1 MQMTE
6 EEIVRRYKQA
16 DNKRD
21 SIRILAEL
29 NACPKQTIRD
39 ILESNGLGVP
49 KVGNRYTAQ
58 AKALKEKM
66 ASEEAEADADGSK
79 RKQAKRLLKN
89 EEQEK
94 IRLGESETRELK
106 TEPSENVGTHQQ
118 KVGTMSED
126 PEKRMFGDSMEM
138 KKAAPTACVAPEP
151 VTVWPEA
158 PNEVLNAAIE
168 RLIEIEG
175 QLEELHR
182 KRTALDTQ
190 IEDLENRAGRFRAW
204 IEATREA
211 KRKEE

>member
-39 ILESNGLGVP
+39 ILEANGLGVP

-66 ASEEAEADADGSK
+66 ASEEAEADGSK

-89 EEQEK
+89 EEPEK

-118 KVGTMSED
+118 EVGTMSE
-126 PEKRMFGDSMEM
+126 

-175 QLEELHR
+175 QLEELQR
-182 KRTALDTQ
+182 KRMALDAQ
-190 IEDLENRAGRFRAW
+190 IGELENRADRFRAW

>member
-39 ILESNGLGVP
+39 ILEANGLGVP
-49 KVGNRYTAQ
+49 KVGGRYTKQ

-66 ASEEAEADADGSK
+66 ATEEAEADGSK
-79 RKQAKRLLKN
+79 RKRLLKN
-89 EEQEK
+89 EEPTDSSDLSTQ
-94 IRLGESETRELK
+94 
-106 TEPSENVGTHQQ
+106 ENVGTCQQ
-118 KVGTMSED
+118 DVGTMSE
-126 PEKRMFGDSMEM
+126 

-151 VTVWPEA
+151 VTIWPEA

-175 QLEELHR
+175 QLEELQR
-182 KRTALDTQ
+182 KRMALDAQ
-190 IEDLENRAGRFRAW
+190 IGELESMGSRFRVW

>member
-39 ILESNGLGVP
+39 ILEANGLGVP

-66 ASEEAEADADGSK
+66 ASEEAEADGS
-79 RKQAKRLLKN
+79 RRKRLLKN
-89 EEQEK
+89 EEQT
-94 IRLGESETRELK
+94 ESSDLSA
-106 TEPSENVGTHQQ
+106 PENVGMCQRE
-118 KVGTMSED
+118 VGTVSED
-126 PEKRMFGDSMEM
+126 PGKRMFGDSLEA
-138 KKAAPTACVAPEP
+138 KKAAPTCCQPAEP
-151 VTVWPEA
+151 VTIWPEA

-175 QLEELHR
+175 QLEELQR
-182 KRTALDTQ
+182 KRVALNMQ
-190 IEDLENRAGRFRAW
+190 IGELENRADRFRAW

>member
-16 DNKRD
+16 DNKRG

-29 NACPKQTIRD
+29 NGCQKQTIRD
-39 ILESNGLGVP
+39 ILEANGLGVP

-58 AKALKEKM
+58 AKALKAKM
-66 ASEEAEADADGSK
+66 TAEEAEAG
-79 RKQAKRLLKN
+79 
-89 EEQEK
+89 
-94 IRLGESETRELK
+94 GLK
-106 TEPSENVGTHQQ
+106 TEPTKNTKSEIENA
-118 KVGTMSED
+118 
-126 PEKRMFGDSMEM
+126 
-138 KKAAPTACVAPEP
+138 AAPTTCFAPEP

-175 QLEELHR
+175 QLEELQR
-182 KRTALDTQ
+182 KRMVLDAQIEGQLEELQRKRMALDAQ
-190 IEDLENRAGRFRAW
+190 IGGLENTADRFRAW

>member
-29 NACPKQTIRD
+29 NGCQKQTIRD
-39 ILESNGLGVP
+39 ILEANGLGVP

-66 ASEEAEADADGSK
+66 ATEEAEADGSK
-79 RKQAKRLLKN
+79 RKKTEA
-89 EEQEK
+89 
-94 IRLGESETRELK
+94 GELK
-106 TEPSENVGTHQQ
+106 TEPTENLKSEIKNT
-118 KVGTMSED
+118 KSEI
-126 PEKRMFGDSMEM
+126 ENENA
-138 KKAAPTACVAPEP
+138 AAPTTCVAPDP

-175 QLEELHR
+175 PLVELQR
-182 KRTALDTQ
+182 KRLALDAQ
-190 IEDLENRAGRFRAW
+190 IGELENRADRFRAW

>member
-39 ILESNGLGVP
+39 ILEANGLGVP
-49 KVGNRYTAQ
+49 KVGGRYTKQ

-66 ASEEAEADADGSK
+66 E
-79 RKQAKRLLKN
+79 
-89 EEQEK
+89 
-94 IRLGESETRELK
+94 
-106 TEPSENVGTHQQ
+106 
-118 KVGTMSED
+118 
-126 PEKRMFGDSMEM
+126 
-138 KKAAPTACVAPEP
+138 KAAPTTCVAPEP

-175 QLEELHR
+175 QLEELQR
-182 KRTALDTQ
+182 KRMALDAQ
-190 IEDLENRAGRFRAW
+190 IGELENRADRFRAW

>member
-29 NACPKQTIRD
+29 NGCQKQTIRD
-39 ILESNGLGVP
+39 ILEANGLGVP

-66 ASEEAEADADGSK
+66 AEAGEAVASAAQEAMQTMTDAAAAAFAPPENLKSEIEN
-79 RKQAKRLLKN
+79 LKSEIEN
-89 EEQEK
+89 E
-94 IRLGESETRELK
+94 
-106 TEPSENVGTHQQ
+106 N
-118 KVGTMSED
+118 
-126 PEKRMFGDSMEM
+126 
-138 KKAAPTACVAPEP
+138 AATPTTCVAPEP

-175 QLEELHR
+175 QLEELQR
-182 KRTALDTQ
+182 KKMALDTQ
-190 IEDLENRAGRFRAW
+190 IGALENTADRFRAW

>member
-29 NACPKQTIRD
+29 NGCQKQTIRD
-39 ILESNGLGVP
+39 ILEANGLGVP

-66 ASEEAEADADGSK
+66 ATEEAEADGSK
-79 RKQAKRLLKN
+79 RKKTEA
-89 EEQEK
+89 
-94 IRLGESETRELK
+94 GELK
-106 TEPSENVGTHQQ
+106 TEPTENLKSEIKNT
-118 KVGTMSED
+118 KSEIKNTKS
-126 PEKRMFGDSMEM
+126 EIENENA
-138 KKAAPTACVAPEP
+138 AAPTTCVAPDP

-175 QLEELHR
+175 QLEELQR
-182 KRTALDTQ
+182 KRMALDAQ
-190 IEDLENRAGRFRAW
+190 IGELENRADRFRAW

>member
-29 NACPKQTIRD
+29 NGCQKQTIRD
-39 ILESNGLGVP
+39 ILEANGLGVP
-49 KVGNRYTAQ
+49 KVGGRYTKQ

-66 ASEEAEADADGSK
+66 AAEEAEADGSK
-79 RKQAKRLLKN
+79 RKQEPEA
-89 EEQEK
+89 
-94 IRLGESETRELK
+94 GELK
-106 TEPSENVGTHQQ
+106 TEPTENTKSEIENT
-118 KVGTMSED
+118 KSEI
-126 PEKRMFGDSMEM
+126 KNA
-138 KKAAPTACVAPEP
+138 AAPTTCIAPEP

-175 QLEELHR
+175 QLEELQR
-182 KRTALDTQ
+182 KRMALDAQ
-190 IEDLENRAGRFRAW
+190 IGALENTTDRFRAW

>member
-29 NACPKQTIRD
+29 NACQKQTIRD
-39 ILESNGLGVP
+39 ILEANGLGVP

-66 ASEEAEADADGSK
+66 ASEEAEAGARTAESPYGLLPDADEAQIG
-79 RKQAKRLLKN
+79 RCP
-89 EEQEK
+89 E
-94 IRLGESETRELK
+94 
-106 TEPSENVGTHQQ
+106 Q
-118 KVGTMSED
+118 KVGTIPED
-126 PEKRMFGDSMEM
+126 TGKKMFGDSLEA
-138 KKAAPTACVAPEP
+138 KKAAPTTCAAPEP
-151 VTVWPEA
+151 VTVWPEV

-175 QLEELHR
+175 QLEELQR
-182 KRTALDTQ
+182 KRMALDTQ
-190 IEDLENRAGRFRAW
+190 IEELENMADRFGTW
-204 IEATREA
+204 IDATRKA

>member
-29 NACPKQTIRD
+29 NGCQKQTIRD
-39 ILESNGLGVP
+39 ILEANGLGVP

-66 ASEEAEADADGSK
+66 AETGEAVASAAQEARTA
-79 RKQAKRLLKN
+79 L
-89 EEQEK
+89 E
-94 IRLGESETRELK
+94 
-106 TEPSENVGTHQQ
+106 
-118 KVGTMSED
+118 
-126 PEKRMFGDSMEM
+126 RM
-138 KKAAPTACVAPEP
+138 APITCVAPEP

-175 QLEELHR
+175 QLEELQR
-182 KRTALDTQ
+182 KRMALDAQ
-190 IEDLENRAGRFRAW
+190 IGELENTADRFRAW

>member
-16 DNKRD
+16 DNKRK

-29 NACPKQTIRD
+29 NGCQKQTIRD
-39 ILESNGLGVP
+39 ILEANGLGVP
-49 KVGNRYTAQ
+49 KTGNRYTAQ
-58 AKALKEKM
+58 ARALKEKM
-66 ASEEAEADADGSK
+66 ATDEAEADGSE
-79 RKQAKRLLKN
+79 RKQAKLLLKN

-94 IRLGESETRELK
+94 IRLSESETRELK
-106 TEPSENVGTHQQ
+106 TERSENVGTHQQ
-118 KVGTMSED
+118 EVGTMSED
-126 PEKRMFGDSMEM
+126 PGKRMFGDSLEA
-138 KKAAPTACVAPEP
+138 KKAAPTTCVAPEP

-175 QLEELHR
+175 QLEELQR
-182 KRTALDTQ
+182 KKMMLDAQ
-190 IEDLENRAGRFRAW
+190 IGDLENMADRFRAW

-211 KRKEE
+211 KHKEE

>member
-39 ILESNGLGVP
+39 ILEANGLGVP
-49 KVGNRYTAQ
+49 KAGNRYTAK

-66 ASEEAEADADGSK
+66 AVDEALKADDPFEAA
-79 RKQAKRLLKN
+79 
-89 EEQEK
+89 EK
-94 IRLGESETRELK
+94 L
-106 TEPSENVGTHQQ
+106 
-118 KVGTMSED
+118 
-126 PEKRMFGDSMEM
+126 PERM
-138 KKAAPTACVAPEP
+138 APTACVAPEP

-175 QLEELHR
+175 QLEELRR
-182 KRTALDTQ
+182 KRMALDTQ
-190 IEDLENRAGRFRAW
+190 IGELENRADRFRAW

>member
-29 NACPKQTIRD
+29 NACQKQTIRD
-39 ILESNGLGVP
+39 ILEANGLGVP
-49 KVGNRYTAQ
+49 KVGGRYTKQ

-66 ASEEAEADADGSK
+66 AETGEAT
-79 RKQAKRLLKN
+79 
-89 EEQEK
+89 EK
-94 IRLGESETRELK
+94 L
-106 TEPSENVGTHQQ
+106 
-118 KVGTMSED
+118 
-126 PEKRMFGDSMEM
+126 PERT
-138 KKAAPTACVAPEP
+138 APTACVAPEP

-175 QLEELHR
+175 QLEELQR
-182 KRTALDTQ
+182 KRMALDAQ
-190 IEDLENRAGRFRAW
+190 IGELENRADRFRAW

>member
-21 SIRILAEL
+21 SIQILAEL

-39 ILESNGLGVP
+39 ILEANGLGVP

-66 ASEEAEADADGSK
+66 ATDEAGARTAESPYGLLPDADEAQIGWCP
-79 RKQAKRLLKN
+79 
-89 EEQEK
+89 E
-94 IRLGESETRELK
+94 
-106 TEPSENVGTHQQ
+106 Q

-126 PEKRMFGDSMEM
+126 PGKRMFGDSLEA
-138 KKAAPTACVAPEP
+138 KKAAPTTCVAPGP
-151 VTVWPEA
+151 VTVWPET

-175 QLEELHR
+175 QLEELQR
-182 KRTALDTQ
+182 KRMALDAQ
-190 IEDLENRAGRFRAW
+190 IGELENRADRFRAW

>member
-29 NACPKQTIRD
+29 NGCQKQTIRD
-39 ILESNGLGVP
+39 ILEANGLGVP

-66 ASEEAEADADGSK
+66 ATEEALKADDPFEAA
-79 RKQAKRLLKN
+79 
-89 EEQEK
+89 EK
-94 IRLGESETRELK
+94 L
-106 TEPSENVGTHQQ
+106 
-118 KVGTMSED
+118 
-126 PEKRMFGDSMEM
+126 PERT
-138 KKAAPTACVAPEP
+138 APTTCVAPEP

-175 QLEELHR
+175 QLEELQR
-182 KRTALDTQ
+182 KRMALDAQ
-190 IEDLENRAGRFRAW
+190 IGELENTADRFRAW

>member
-16 DNKRD
+16 DNKRG

-39 ILESNGLGVP
+39 ILEANGLGVP

-66 ASEEAEADADGSK
+66 ASEEAEADGS
-79 RKQAKRLLKN
+79 RRKRLLKN
-89 EEQEK
+89 DEPEK

-106 TEPSENVGTHQQ
+106 TEPTENVGTCQQ
-118 KVGTMSED
+118 EVGTMSED
-126 PEKRMFGDSMEM
+126 PGKRMFGDSLEA
-138 KKAAPTACVAPEP
+138 KKAAPTCCQPAEP
-151 VTVWPEA
+151 VTVWPEV

-175 QLEELHR
+175 QLEELQR
-182 KRTALDTQ
+182 KRMALDTQ
-190 IEDLENRAGRFRAW
+190 IGELENRADRFRAW

>member
-39 ILESNGLGVP
+39 ILEANGLGVP

-66 ASEEAEADADGSK
+66 ATEEAEADGSR

-89 EEQEK
+89 EEQKK

-118 KVGTMSED
+118 EVGTMSED
-126 PEKRMFGDSMEM
+126 PGKRMFGDSLEA

-175 QLEELHR
+175 QLEELQR
-182 KRTALDTQ
+182 KRMALDAQ
-190 IEDLENRAGRFRAW
+190 IGELENRADRFRAW

>member
-29 NACPKQTIRD
+29 NGCQKQTIRD
-39 ILESNGLGVP
+39 ILEANGLGVP

-58 AKALKEKM
+58 AKALKAKM
-66 ASEEAEADADGSK
+66 TASEEAGKADDPFEAA
-79 RKQAKRLLKN
+79 
-89 EEQEK
+89 EK
-94 IRLGESETRELK
+94 L
-106 TEPSENVGTHQQ
+106 
-118 KVGTMSED
+118 
-126 PEKRMFGDSMEM
+126 PER
-138 KKAAPTACVAPEP
+138 AAPTVCVAPEP
-151 VTVWPEA
+151 VTVWLEA

-175 QLEELHR
+175 QLEELQR
-182 KRTALDTQ
+182 KRMALDAQ
-190 IEDLENRAGRFRAW
+190 IGNLENTGNRFRAW

>member
-39 ILESNGLGVP
+39 ILEANGLGVP

-66 ASEEAEADADGSK
+66 AETGEAVASAAQEA
-79 RKQAKRLLKN
+79 
-89 EEQEK
+89 
-94 IRLGESETRELK
+94 
-106 TEPSENVGTHQQ
+106 
-118 KVGTMSED
+118 
-126 PEKRMFGDSMEM
+126 
-138 KKAAPTACVAPEP
+138 KKALERMAPTTCIAPEP

-175 QLEELHR
+175 QLEELQR
-182 KRTALDTQ
+182 KRMALDTQ
-190 IEDLENRAGRFRAW
+190 IGELENRADRFRAW

>member
-39 ILESNGLGVP
+39 ILEANGLRVP

-66 ASEEAEADADGSK
+66 ASEEAEADGSK
-79 RKQAKRLLKN
+79 RKRLLKN
-89 EEQEK
+89 EELEK
-94 IRLGESETRELK
+94 IRLGESEIRELK
-106 TEPSENVGTHQQ
+106 TEPTENVGTCQQ
-118 KVGTMSED
+118 EVGTMSED
-126 PEKRMFGDSMEM
+126 PGKRMFGDSLEA

-182 KRTALDTQ
+182 KRMALDTQ
-190 IEDLENRAGRFRAW
+190 IGDLENRADRFRAW

>member
-39 ILESNGLGVP
+39 ILEANGLGVP

-58 AKALKEKM
+58 AKALKERM
-66 ASEEAEADADGSK
+66 AETGEAVASAAQEA
-79 RKQAKRLLKN
+79 
-89 EEQEK
+89 
-94 IRLGESETRELK
+94 
-106 TEPSENVGTHQQ
+106 
-118 KVGTMSED
+118 
-126 PEKRMFGDSMEM
+126 

-190 IEDLENRAGRFRAW
+190 IEDLENRADRFRAW

>member
-39 ILESNGLGVP
+39 ILEANGLGVP

-58 AKALKEKM
+58 AKALKEKL
-66 ASEEAEADADGSK
+66 ASEEAEADGS
-79 RKQAKRLLKN
+79 RRKRLLKN
-89 EEQEK
+89 EEQT
-94 IRLGESETRELK
+94 ESSDLSA
-106 TEPSENVGTHQQ
+106 PENVGTCQQ
-118 KVGTMSED
+118 NVGTMSED
-126 PEKRMFGDSMEM
+126 PGKRMFGDSLEA
-138 KKAAPTACVAPEP
+138 KKAAPTTCAAPEP

-175 QLEELHR
+175 QLEELQR
-182 KRTALDTQ
+182 KRMALDAQ
-190 IEDLENRAGRFRAW
+190 IGELENRADRFRAW

>member
-29 NACPKQTIRD
+29 NACQKQTIRD
-39 ILESNGLGVP
+39 ILEANGLGVP

-66 ASEEAEADADGSK
+66 ATDEAEADGSK
-79 RKQAKRLLKN
+79 RKRLLKN
-89 EEQEK
+89 EEQT
-94 IRLGESETRELK
+94 ESSDLSA
-106 TEPSENVGTHQQ
+106 PENVGMCQQ
-118 KVGTMSED
+118 DVGTMSE
-126 PEKRMFGDSMEM
+126 
-138 KKAAPTACVAPEP
+138 KKAAPTCCQPAEP

-175 QLEELHR
+175 QLEELQR
-182 KRTALDTQ
+182 KRMALDAQ
-190 IEDLENRAGRFRAW
+190 IGELENRADRFRAW

>member
-39 ILESNGLGVP
+39 ILEANGLGVP

-58 AKALKEKM
+58 AKALKEKL
-66 ASEEAEADADGSK
+66 ASEEAEADGSK
-79 RKQAKRLLKN
+79 RKRLLKN
-89 EEQEK
+89 EEPT
-94 IRLGESETRELK
+94 ESSDL
-106 TEPSENVGTHQQ
+106 SAQENVGTRQQ
-118 KVGTMSED
+118 NVGTMSED
-126 PEKRMFGDSMEM
+126 PGKRMFGDSLEA

-175 QLEELHR
+175 QLEELQR
-182 KRTALDTQ
+182 KRMALDAQ
-190 IEDLENRAGRFRAW
+190 IGELENRADRFRAW

>member
-16 DNKRD
+16 DDKRK

-29 NACPKQTIRD
+29 NACPKQAIRD
-39 ILESNGLGVP
+39 ILEANGLGVP

-58 AKALKEKM
+58 AKALKERM
-66 ASEEAEADADGSK
+66 AETGEAVASAAQEA
-79 RKQAKRLLKN
+79 RKAL
-89 EEQEK
+89 
-94 IRLGESETRELK
+94 ESSDLSA
-106 TEPSENVGTHQQ
+106 P
-118 KVGTMSED
+118 ED
-126 PEKRMFGDSMEM
+126 PGKRMFGDSLEA
-138 KKAAPTACVAPEP
+138 KKAAPTTCVAPEP

-168 RLIEIEG
+168 CLIEIEG
-175 QLEELHR
+175 QLEELQR
-182 KRTALDTQ
+182 KRMALDTQ
-190 IEDLENRAGRFRAW
+190 IGALENTADRFRAW

>member
-39 ILESNGLGVP
+39 ILEANGLGVP

-66 ASEEAEADADGSK
+66 AETGEAA
-79 RKQAKRLLKN
+79 
-89 EEQEK
+89 EK
-94 IRLGESETRELK
+94 L
-106 TEPSENVGTHQQ
+106 
-118 KVGTMSED
+118 
-126 PEKRMFGDSMEM
+126 PERT
-138 KKAAPTACVAPEP
+138 APTTCVAPEP

-175 QLEELHR
+175 QLEELQR
-182 KRTALDTQ
+182 KRMALDAQ
-190 IEDLENRAGRFRAW
+190 IGELENRADRFRAW